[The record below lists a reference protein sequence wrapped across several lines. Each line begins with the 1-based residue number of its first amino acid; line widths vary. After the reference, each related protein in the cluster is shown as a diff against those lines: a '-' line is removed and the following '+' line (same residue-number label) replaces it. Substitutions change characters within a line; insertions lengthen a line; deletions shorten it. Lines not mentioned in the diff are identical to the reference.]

1 MAPKQYTLDQ
11 LVVARQ
17 LRLVYERL
25 PVSVLL
31 TVVISLIFIGL
42 IVPFFDHRKLL
53 EWVLLTH
60 FVCGARYLLW
70 RSYARAHPTPAQSRL
85 WSVLFVIGTVAA
97 GTSWAFGPLTMMPAA
112 GRVEMALLVVTL
124 LSVSSVAVATLGAHF
139 KAMLGFIGSALP
151 LTIFAVVRN
160 GGPVEIVL
168 GAALGAAFIA
178 LVAVGRQ
185 SNVTTTQLLKTE
197 LELSDAVAETAAARA
212 TAEASSRA
220 KSQFLANMS
229 HEVRT
234 PLNGI
239 LGNSEIL
246 GAGELDSRQRRQV
259 ELLRA
264 SAAHLLR
271 IVNDILDLSKIEA
284 GRLELD
290 SAPFDLRKVA
300 EDVVE
305 LLAAHASG
313 KGLELTCDMPTSL
326 HASFRGDGLRLRQVL
341 FNLLGNAIKF
351 TDRGSVGIRVHEL
364 SCTNVHSELRIE
376 VHDTGIGIRPENQAM
391 IFESFAQ
398 EDGST
403 TRRHGG
409 TGLGLSIS
417 RQLVALMGGTLDLSS
432 TPGAGSTFYFT
443 LRLARDDSAGIAGD
457 TANDREILAGSAA
470 EALSVLLVEDNPVNL
485 EVALAMLESLAVTVT
500 AARNGREALAE
511 LRKRAF
517 DVVLMDCQ
525 MPLMD
530 GYQATREFRAFESRD
545 PQRRRTRIIAL
556 TANALQGDEQKCH
569 DAGMDAYLSKPFT
582 LAQLTDTLSAAR
594 LGI

>member
-1 MAPKQYTLDQ
+1 VASKQYTLDQ

-31 TVVISLIFIGL
+31 TVVVSLIFIGL

-70 RSYARAHPTPAQSRL
+70 RSYARAHPTPAQSRF

-97 GTSWAFGPLTMMPAA
+97 GASWAFGPLTMMPAA

-197 LELSDAVAETAAARA
+197 LELSDAVAETAAARV

-239 LGNSEIL
+239 LGMSEIL
-246 GAGELDSRQRRQV
+246 SAGELDSRQRRQV
-259 ELLRA
+259 ELLRE
-264 SAAHLLR
+264 SALHLLH

-284 GRLELD
+284 GRIEL
-290 SAPFDLRKVA
+290 A
-300 EDVVE
+300 EDECDLTALIEQAAALMAPSANQAGLKFAVE
-305 LLAAHASG
+305 LAPDL
-313 KGLELTCDMPTSL
+313 P
-326 HASFRGDGLRLRQVL
+326 RQVIVDGMRLRQVL
-341 FNLLGNAIKF
+341 LNLLSNAIKF
-351 TDRGSVGIRVHEL
+351 TPRGSVVLRARRDAAIEPHGQLTL
-364 SCTNVHSELRIE
+364 SFE
-376 VHDTGIGIRPENQAM
+376 VADTGIGIGAADAARIFDAFTQAD
-391 IFESFAQ
+391 E
-398 EDGST
+398 ST
-403 TRRHGG
+403 TRRFGG
-409 TGLGLSIS
+409 TGLGLAVC
-417 RQLVALMGGTLDLSS
+417 RQLTQLMGGGITMESQ
-432 TPGAGSTFYFT
+432 PGAGSTFRFSVKVRAS
-443 LRLARDDSAGIAGD
+443 RLVSQSIEH
-457 TANDREILAGSAA
+457 TQIS
-470 EALSVLLVEDNPVNL
+470 EAH
-485 EVALAMLESLAVTVT
+485 
-500 AARNGREALAE
+500 G
-511 LRKRAF
+511 
-517 DVVLMDCQ
+517 
-525 MPLMD
+525 
-530 GYQATREFRAFESRD
+530 
-545 PQRRRTRIIAL
+545 
-556 TANALQGDEQKCH
+556 
-569 DAGMDAYLSKPFT
+569 
-582 LAQLTDTLSAAR
+582 
-594 LGI
+594 